1 MLVTYAEIWWHCRL
15 AGDPPADG
23 ADDQPIRLLAVAA
36 QRFVEN
42 HTGRKLYP
50 AGESLPDGA
59 PEGALVID
67 DDLRLAIL
75 MLVAHW
81 HEHREAAVQSAST
94 TTSATV
100 PLAFDALIGPYRWF
114 NVG

>member
-15 AGDPPADG
+15 AGEPPADD
-23 ADDQPIRLLAVAA
+23 ADDHPIRMLAVAA

-50 AGESLPDGA
+50 AGEALPDDV
-59 PEGALVID
+59 PEGALAVD

-100 PLAFDALIGPYRWF
+100 PLAFDALIGPYRWL